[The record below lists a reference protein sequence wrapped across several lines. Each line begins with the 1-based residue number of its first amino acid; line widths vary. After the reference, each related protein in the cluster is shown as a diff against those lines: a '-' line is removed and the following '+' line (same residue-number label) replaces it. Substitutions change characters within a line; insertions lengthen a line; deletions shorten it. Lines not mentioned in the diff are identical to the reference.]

1 LSRVNY
7 SLLQK
12 GRLSAEYDIVNVDVI
27 DNPTRSAIPYE
38 MARGKKEGLNKQWR
52 LRGDYTLATNIVFS
66 VFYEG
71 RADADYQKTIHSGQ
85 AEIKAYF

>member
-1 LSRVNY
+1 
-7 SLLQK
+7 
-12 GRLSAEYDIVNVDVI
+12 
-27 DNPTRSAIPYE
+27 
-38 MARGKKEGLNKQWR
+38 